1 MHNNDENIIFIAS
14 VDDERGPLGVFS
26 TIGTAIAGAE
36 HILKGDRVDVE
47 RVVIGINDDD
57 FVARV
62 VGSTGIHID
71 IRAIEID
78 NNHSIDGIVHLEG

>member
-1 MHNNDENIIFIAS
+1 MHNNDETIFFIAS
-14 VDDERGPLGVFS
+14 RGERSGHLGVFS

-36 HILKGDRVDVE
+36 HIFKGDRVSVD
-47 RVVIGINDDD
+47 RVFIGINGDN

-62 VGSTGIHID
+62 VATNGLFIN

-78 NNHSIDGIVHLEG
+78 NNHSIDGIVPL

>member
-1 MHNNDENIIFIAS
+1 MHDNDENIIFIAS
-14 VDDERGPLGVFS
+14 RGERSGHIGVFS
-26 TIGTAIAGAE
+26 TIGNAVTGAE
-36 HILKGDRVDVE
+36 HVFKGDRAVVD

-62 VGSTGIHID
+62 IATNGLSIS

-78 NNHSIDGIVHLEG
+78 NNHSIDGIVPL